1 MNNIILVQRSWG
13 VVGENPNRLLPT
25 TVYAT
30 QHGFKV
36 RLAANLGCRS
46 RQPDA
51 FRPSGTGS
59 SGDLDTWDT
68 VFHRPTSGRNAE
80 QAKSLPLSRRGG
92 SVRHAHVAHHQAST
106 GVLLGVS
113 AR

>member
-1 MNNIILVQRSWG
+1 MNNVILVQRSWG
-13 VVGENPNRLLPT
+13 VVGENSNWLPPT
-25 TVYAT
+25 TVCTA
-30 QHGFKV
+30 QQGLKV

-51 FRPSGTGS
+51 FRPSGTGTG
-59 SGDLDTWDT
+59 GDLGTWDT

-80 QAKSLPLSRRGG
+80 QAKSLPLNRRGG
-92 SVRHAHVAHHQAST
+92 LVRHARVAHPQAST